1 LQGSNNVN
9 DTGMNA
15 MGVQMR
21 AARLHEPGKPMQ
33 IDRVDRPQPR
43 PTDVLVQ
50 VKACGVIPNM
60 NAIFSGRYWHHL
72 PPLPAIVGLDA
83 AGVVAEVGADVSNV
97 AVGERVYVNP
107 WLSCGACHYCRYE
120 TPLLCSS
127 AAFQGYFGF
136 FPHSM
141 RLIEAYPY
149 GGFGEY
155 MTAAPDRLVKLPQ
168 GVTFDHAA
176 RFGYLGTSFSA
187 LRFGGVGAG
196 SWVGINGITGTLGVG
211 ATLLALAMGATRILG
226 FGRNREVLAQVKAL
240 APARIDTIALGD
252 APLTDWLRSRTD
264 GLGVDV
270 LLDCSGRGGLAAT
283 SLDAVEGLKRGGV
296 AINVGALAEPLP
308 LNATRFMTSRLQ
320 YRGSNWFTT
329 GEAQLMAEMVGVGV
343 FDLSKI
349 VTRAFP
355 LEGVNDA
362 LACIRE
368 RPGGFVNVVVNP
380 DR

>member
-1 LQGSNNVN
+1 
-9 DTGMNA
+9 
-15 MGVQMR
+15 MGAQMR
-21 AARLHEPGKPMQ
+21 AARLHQPGQPMRV
-33 IDRVDRPQPR
+33 DRVDRPQPR
-43 PTDVLVQ
+43 PSDVVVQ

-60 NAIFSGRYWHHL
+60 NAIFSGRYWNHL

-83 AGVVAEVGADVSNV
+83 AGVVAEVGANVSNV
-97 AVGERVYVNP
+97 AVGDRVYVNP
-107 WLSCGACHYCRYE
+107 LLSCGACHYCRYE

-136 FPHSM
+136 FPDSM
-141 RLIEAYPY
+141 KLIDAYPY
-149 GGFGEY
+149 GGFAEY
-155 MTAAPDRLVKLPQ
+155 MTAEPQRLVKLPKE
-168 GVTFDHAA
+168 VTFEQAA

-226 FGRNREVLAQVKAL
+226 FGRNREVLAKVKAL
-240 APARIDTIALGD
+240 SPARIDTMALGD
-252 APLTDWLRSRTD
+252 YPIADWLRDRTD

-270 LLDCSGRGGLAAT
+270 LLDCTGRGGAAST
-283 SLDAVEGLKRGGV
+283 TQDAVDGLKRGGV
-296 AINVGALAEPLP
+296 AITIGALQEPLP
-308 LNATRFMTSRLQ
+308 VSAMRFMNNRLQ

-343 FDLSKI
+343 FDLSEI
-349 VTRAFP
+349 ENRPFP
-355 LEGVNDA
+355 LDGVNDA
-362 LACIRE
+362 LACVKE

>member
-1 LQGSNNVN
+1 
-9 DTGMNA
+9 
-15 MGVQMR
+15 MR
-21 AARLHEPGKPMQ
+21 AARLHEPGQPMR
-33 IDRVDRPQPR
+33 IDRIDRPQPR
-43 PTDVLVQ
+43 PSDVLVQ

-83 AGVVAEVGADVSNV
+83 AGVVAEVGANVSNV
-97 AVGERVYVNP
+97 AVGDRVYVNP
-107 WLSCGACHYCRYE
+107 LLSCGACHYCRYE

-127 AAFQGYFGF
+127 AAFQGYFAF
-136 FPHSM
+136 FPHATK
-141 RLIEAYPY
+141 LIEAYPY

-155 MTAAPDRLVKLPQ
+155 MTAEPHRLVKLPPT
-168 GVTFDHAA
+168 VTFDQAA

-187 LRFGGVGAG
+187 LRFGAVTAG

-240 APARIDTIALGD
+240 STARIDTLALGD
-252 APLTDWLRSRTD
+252 APLGEWLRSRTD

-270 LLDCSGRGGLAAT
+270 LLDCTGRGGLATTTA
-283 SLDAVEGLKRGGV
+283 DAIDGLKRGGV
-296 AINVGALAEPLP
+296 AINVGALSEPLP
-308 LNATRFMTSRLQ
+308 LNATRFMNARLQ

-329 GEAQLMAEMVGVGV
+329 GEAQLMAEMVAVGV
-343 FDLSKI
+343 FDLNKI

-355 LEGVNDA
+355 LDEVNDA
-362 LACIRE
+362 LAYVRE
-368 RPGGFVNVVVNP
+368 RPGGFTNVVVNP